1 MDARWNYT
9 RAKTNEIIGGI
20 VCLLLKS
27 MGSMVTLPRSSSPCL
42 LINMPNVHGA
52 EGQQRPS
59 PDWFS
64 VLLHYSAPL
73 GTPPPHTL
81 RMCLSLRPAHYLHSE
96 LHSVPCLSL
105 TYFNLALSHSIPV
118 RFTDIISRNLPPPDF
133 SPPNPSKKKKKKK
146 SVSL

>member
-1 MDARWNYT
+1 MDARWNYM

-20 VCLLLKS
+20 ICLLLKS

-42 LINMPNVHGA
+42 LINMPNVNGAWA
-52 EGQQRPS
+52 EGQQWPS

-73 GTPPPHTL
+73 DPPPSPAPNL
-81 RMCLSLRPAHYLHSE
+81 PKMCLSLRPAHYLHSE
-96 LHSVPCLSL
+96 LHSVSCLSL

-118 RFTDIISRNLPPPDF
+118 RFTLTLSPAICHPPP
-133 SPPNPSKKKKKKK
+133 KKICVAIMGT
-146 SVSL
+146 S